1 MYPSGLEDMVKNNRR
16 LWVVVEKIF
25 NWLNF
30 FAQRR
35 GLVLNYSVT
44 EIHPTPQDSIKWKS
58 SSNSAILIQ
67 GPILYHKFLDNVI
80 NFYSANYPKVPI
92 ILSTWKKD
100 GNIEKLRNL
109 KKVLLIENESPA
121 IPGIAN
127 INLQVVSTLSGL
139 KLANERN
146 ASYVLKIRSDQ
157 GLFASNFLEQFMFS
171 LVNAPTSRF
180 KRIAT
185 TDFNSFLFRPNS
197 PSDQIQF
204 AETGTL
210 LDYWSAYSSENP
222 IDGSF
227 PEEIL
232 LLAYLSKL
240 GIPNSRSLKFSLE
253 TYRDCF
259 VFLDSTDLGLVW
271 RKGSWRHPDSRFNQ
285 LNRSSLLRFVSPDEW
300 RRLQIDLESVLEE
313 AKALGIS
320 NL

>member
-16 LWVVVEKIF
+16 LWVVVEKLF
-25 NWLNF
+25 NWLNI

-35 GLVLNYSVT
+35 GLILNYSVT
-44 EIHPTPQDSIKWKS
+44 EIPPAPRDSSEYKRAS
-58 SSNSAILIQ
+58 DSAILIQ
-67 GPILYHKFLDNVI
+67 GPILYPKFLENVI
-80 NFYSANYPKVPI
+80 NFYSAHYPRVPI

-100 GNIEKLRNL
+100 GNLKKLKNVN
-109 KKVLLIENESPA
+109 KVLLIENDPPI

-127 INLQVVSTLSGL
+127 INFQAVSTLSGL
-139 KLANERN
+139 KLAKERN
-146 ASYVLKIRSDQ
+146 ASHVLKIRSDQ

-171 LVNAPTSRF
+171 LAAAPTSRF

-204 AETGTL
+204 AETETL
-210 LDYWSAYSSENP
+210 LDFWSAYSSDNLIE
-222 IDGSF
+222 GSF

-232 LLAYLSKL
+232 LIAYLSKL
-240 GIPNSRSLKFSLE
+240 GIPNTRSLKSSLE

-300 RRLQIDLESVLEE
+300 RRLHVDLESVLVE